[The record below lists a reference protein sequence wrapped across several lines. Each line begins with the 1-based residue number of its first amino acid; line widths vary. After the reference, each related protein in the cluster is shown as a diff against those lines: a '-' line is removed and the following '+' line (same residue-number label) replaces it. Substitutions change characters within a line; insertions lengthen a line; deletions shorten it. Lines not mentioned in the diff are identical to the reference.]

1 MNVAATA
8 ATGSSGTLSA
18 VAGNTQLNESD
29 FLMLLITELINQDPL
44 EPLDDRD
51 FIGQMAQL
59 NTLDQTVAVNENIQ
73 TLQML
78 QSASLVG
85 KTVEAIGPNGES
97 VEGTV
102 TEVWFLACT
111 CSVPPSL
118 KAASAMPARWAWCCS
133 LSSSF

>member
-1 MNVAATA
+1 MDIAATA

-18 VAGNTQLNESD
+18 ISSGAQLDQGD
-29 FLMLLITELINQDPL
+29 FLMLLITELMNQDPL

-51 FIGQMAQL
+51 FIAQMAQL
-59 NTLDQTVAVNENIQ
+59 NTLDQTVSLNENIQ

-85 KTVEAIGPNGES
+85 RTIEAIGPNGES

-102 TEVWFLACT
+102 TEVWFLDSEPYIT
-111 CSVPPSL
+111 IDDEVVVSL
-118 KAASAMPARWAWCCS
+118 DRVVRIA
-133 LSSSF
+133 